1 MLAVGSNL
9 VPVGMDLSEIYC
21 GDGKAEGSESCQ
33 TVVCDI
39 EPLYSAAG
47 C

>member
-9 VPVGMDLSEIYC
+9 VPVGMDLIVSDIYC

-39 EPLYSAAG
+39 EPAG